1 MAPVAVAAPSH
12 ADVFAVATAQARV
25 GTIRTCLCGSVT
37 QFALLGGLDTLVDRV
52 HRAVQHHTNAY
63 VIVGRPQ

>member
-1 MAPVAVAAPSH
+1 MARSRSQRLH
-12 ADVFAVATAQARV
+12 TLTCFAVATAQARV